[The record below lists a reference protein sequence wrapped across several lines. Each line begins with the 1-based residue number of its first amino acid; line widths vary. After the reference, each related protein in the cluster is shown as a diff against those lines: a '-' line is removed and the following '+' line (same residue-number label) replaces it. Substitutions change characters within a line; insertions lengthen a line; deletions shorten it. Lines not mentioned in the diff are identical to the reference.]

1 MTEWVQAFL
10 RHLKVKNFSVH
21 TLQSYSEDL
30 QQFTDFCATRN
41 FTRVQDFTLNT
52 VRLFLASLA
61 AHQYERNTTLRKI
74 SALRSFAGYLVE
86 QGQIQQNPFKLLPAP
101 KRQRLL
107 PKFLT
112 LQEVNRLIDTSAH
125 KGRFATR
132 NQALV
137 ELMYSSGLRRSEI
150 TGLTIADVDFFNGVV
165 KVLGKGNKE
174 RFVPVTQ
181 EALQAL
187 RQYLATRPAYKPSD
201 ALFLGKNGT
210 PLTGDGL
217 AYIFKNLTI
226 QSNIARRMSPHSM
239 RHSFATHLLNNG
251 CDLRSLQEMLGHSSL
266 QSTQVYTHVSLDKLK
281 NVYQHAHPKSKEN
294 QL

>member
-1 MTEWVQAFL
+1 M
-10 RHLKVKNFSVH
+10 
-21 TLQSYSEDL
+21 
-30 QQFTDFCATRN
+30 
-41 FTRVQDFTLNT
+41 
-52 VRLFLASLA
+52 
-61 AHQYERNTTLRKI
+61 
-74 SALRSFAGYLVE
+74 
-86 QGQIQQNPFKLLPAP
+86 AP
-101 KRQRLL
+101 KEAEASVSSQGS
-107 PKFLT
+107 